1 VDEDHS
7 ERDKAERFGRQESRE
22 HEKAADLKR
31 TDGNL
36 ASADEDNAPLC
47 ALSNLVPA
55 QLRLVDAHG
64 RSTSASISRI
74 PYL

>member
-31 TDGNL
+31 ADGNL
-36 ASADEDNAPLC
+36 ASAD
-47 ALSNLVPA
+47 
-55 QLRLVDAHG
+55 
-64 RSTSASISRI
+64 
-74 PYL
+74 